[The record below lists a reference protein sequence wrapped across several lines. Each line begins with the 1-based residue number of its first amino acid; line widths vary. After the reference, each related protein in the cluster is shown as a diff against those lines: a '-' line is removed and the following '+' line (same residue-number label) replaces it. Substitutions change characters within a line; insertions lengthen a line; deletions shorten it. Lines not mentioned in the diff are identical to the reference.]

1 MPQAPHPGPPHEGEG
16 EEILGELRVPIDLE
30 IVSPARLVL
39 SRSVDMV
46 VMPGYEGDIAAQ
58 GNHAPMII
66 LLRGGVIS
74 LYDGPNVV
82 SRLFVAG
89 GFAEIT
95 KDRCTILAD
104 DAVPVDELSADQ
116 ARRNLQ
122 AAEAAWADVDKADIN
137 ARDAVLDRL
146 QSKREAVRVSGAA

>member
-1 MPQAPHPGPPHEGEG
+1 MPIE
-16 EEILGELRVPIDLE
+16 LE

-39 SRSVDMV
+39 SRKVDMV
-46 VMPGYEGDIAAQ
+46 VMPGYEGDLAAQ
-58 GNHAPMII
+58 ENHAPMIV

-74 LYDGPNVV
+74 LYDGANVT

-95 KDRCTILAD
+95 QNRCTILAD
-104 DAVPVDELSADQ
+104 DAVPVEDLSADT

-137 ARDAVLDRL
+137 ARDGVLDLL
-146 QSKREAVRVSGAA
+146 QSTREAVRVSGAA

>member
-1 MPQAPHPGPPHEGEG
+1 
-16 EEILGELRVPIDLE
+16 LPIDLE

-46 VMPGYEGDIAAQ
+46 VMPGYEGDLAAQ
-58 GNHAPMII
+58 ENHAPMIV

-74 LYDGPNVV
+74 LYDGANVV

-104 DAVPVDELSADQ
+104 DAVPVEDLSADT

-146 QSKREAVRVSGAA
+146 QSTREAVRVSSAA

>member
-1 MPQAPHPGPPHEGEG
+1 M
-16 EEILGELRVPIDLE
+16 PIDLE

-46 VMPGYEGDIAAQ
+46 VMPGYEGDLAAQ
-58 GNHAPMII
+58 ENHAPMIT

-74 LYDGPNVV
+74 LYDGANVV

-95 KDRCTILAD
+95 AKRCTILAD
-104 DAVPVDELSADQ
+104 DATPVEDLNADT
-116 ARRNLQ
+116 ARKNLA
-122 AAEAAWADVDKADIN
+122 AAESAWTEVDKADIN

-146 QSKREAVRVSGAA
+146 QSTREAVRVSTTA

>member
-1 MPQAPHPGPPHEGEG
+1 
-16 EEILGELRVPIDLE
+16 LPIDLE

-46 VMPGYEGDIAAQ
+46 VMPGYEGDLAAQ
-58 GNHAPMII
+58 ENHAPMIV

-74 LYDGPNVV
+74 LYDGANVT

-95 KDRCTILAD
+95 QNRCTILAD
-104 DAVPVDELSADQ
+104 DAVPVEDLSADT

-137 ARDAVLDRL
+137 ARDGVLDLL
-146 QSKREAVRVSGAA
+146 QSTREAVRVSGAA